1 MDTVAEANKLAE
13 RLLKSAHRAKTAGLT
28 ATAERAEREAELIL
42 ELVNCIHSLREENS
56 QLRVMLDRCR
66 PEEGVVRG

>member
-1 MDTVAEANKLAE
+1 MVNLAEANKLATQ
-13 RLLKSAHRAKTAGLT
+13 LLTSAVNAKSVGLT
-28 ATAERAEREAELIL
+28 STSEIAERSASMMMAMVSTIET
-42 ELVNCIHSLREENS
+42 LREENS